1 MRKELLFIIFL
12 ALISA
17 GFCADSII
25 IGVRVSSTGDY
36 LGVVADLNVQVKAGS
51 GNVYIDTTPLTE
63 IDTQASARLAKEV
76 ACEMIGSDCSD
87 KDFFYTIRGEFPM
100 IGGPS
105 AGAAMTVLTMC
116 ELSGY
121 TTDKS
126 VAMTGTVNPD
136 GSIGSIGGLPE
147 KALAAQEEGIK
158 TFLVPLGQLREL
170 ENTTLSMNVVEVGT
184 VRDAF
189 GYFTGIF
196 FSELDDEINF
206 NEFNEFMKPMSED
219 LMNYSD
225 DLYDELL
232 IAYDNANLS
241 YDNALIIQSL
251 IDSVELQRNNT
262 LGLFLNNSYYSA
274 ASYAVNSGILTLYT
288 YYLVNYFETGTNE
301 YVHNLLSFANN
312 EINSFGVKINNPFIL
327 NHINDLESVNIAVD
341 RYFEARELYN
351 AAVDYYNES
360 DIPDALYNLAFMY
373 VRLETSNT
381 WLDLKDSFN
390 DNLSIEFSQDLL
402 KDLAL
407 ARIETAGDM
416 ITYAESVESS
426 YYTDNAWDLLGI
438 SEEAYNGG
446 NYIYSIFESLRS
458 LANANLAMQ
467 LRGVTEE
474 VVDERIELSDKLA
487 RENINLVQSNG
498 LIPIIAISYYEYS
511 QTFKESDPATALL
524 FLEYSKQF
532 ALLSSQMVN
541 SMGFGDL
548 TFGMASQKEVGVQLL
563 ALLLGVVLGIGL
575 VFSLLL
581 RSLL

>member
-1 MRKELLFIIFL
+1 M
-12 ALISA
+12 
-17 GFCADSII
+17 
-25 IGVRVSSTGDY
+25 
-36 LGVVADLNVQVKAGS
+36 
-51 GNVYIDTTPLTE
+51 
-63 IDTQASARLAKEV
+63 
-76 ACEMIGSDCSD
+76 
-87 KDFFYTIRGEFPM
+87 
-100 IGGPS
+100 
-105 AGAAMTVLTMC
+105 
-116 ELSGY
+116 
-121 TTDKS
+121 
-126 VAMTGTVNPD
+126 
-136 GSIGSIGGLPE
+136 
-147 KALAAQEEGIK
+147 
-158 TFLVPLGQLREL
+158 
-170 ENTTLSMNVVEVGT
+170 
-184 VRDAF
+184 
-189 GYFTGIF
+189 
-196 FSELDDEINF
+196 
-206 NEFNEFMKPMSED
+206 
-219 LMNYSD
+219 
-225 DLYDELL
+225 
-232 IAYDNANLS
+232 
-241 YDNALIIQSL
+241 

-360 DIPDALYNLAFMY
+360 NIPDALYNLAFMY

-407 ARIETAGDM
+407 SRIETAGDM

-541 SMGFGDL
+541 SMGLGDL